1 MKPPDLPTHE
11 EVLAGDLSASY
22 QREWARVAL
31 TRAVA
36 MQVIAYRAKHG
47 LSQAALAARLK
58 MTQPAVARLESAE
71 HNFARAML
79 LRVSKALED

>member
-1 MKPPDLPTHE
+1 MKPPDLPPDE

-22 QREWARVAL
+22 RREWARIAL
-31 TRAVA
+31 ARAIAV
-36 MQVIAYRAKHG
+36 QVLAYRLEHG
-47 LSQAALAARLK
+47 LSQAALAARLN